1 MANILIVG
9 AGRVGSTVAQQLVL
23 EQHNVTIVDEN
34 PANLKPLQDQLDLR
48 TVTGYPSSPA
58 TLREAGAADA
68 DLLLAVTPID
78 EVNMVACK
86 IGYELFQIP
95 TRLARVREA
104 EYHRQPKLWNEQNF
118 AINHVISPAQVV
130 SEHLADLASRPEALQ
145 AVFFADGKLRLIV
158 VKISEGARMEGKPL
172 SSLDECLPK
181 IDRRMVAIYRNGK
194 RIIPDGD
201 SLLLAGDEVFFLV
214 ATKHA
219 EKVIDVL
226 HGKEPKVERITI
238 AGGGNVGHRVARLLQ
253 DHYQVKL
260 IEKNRARADWLAE
273 RLHKTLVLY
282 GDAAD
287 EKLLEA
293 EQIDRA
299 DLYLALTSDD
309 ESNIMSSLLAKQM
322 GARKVV
328 AIINREPYI
337 DLLQGGRIDVA
348 FSPAKVTIGPLLT
361 LVRQGDI
368 MAAHNLR
375 RGAAEALEIVAHGD
389 PSTSRVVG
397 RKIEDIDLP
406 PGACLAAIVRG
417 DEVLMAH
424 HDTQIENNDH
434 IVVFVDDKRHIRDI
448 ERLFAVKLGFF

>member
-1 MANILIVG
+1 MANILILG
-9 AGRVGSTVAQQLVL
+9 AGRVGSSVAQQLVL

-48 TVTGYPSSPA
+48 TVQGYPSSPV

-86 IGYELFQIP
+86 IGYELFQVP
-95 TRLARVREA
+95 TRLARVRET
-104 EYHRQPKLWNEQNF
+104 EYHQQPRLWNEQNF

-130 SEHLADLASRPEALQ
+130 SEHLAELASRPEALQ
-145 AVFFADGKLRLIV
+145 TVSFANGKLRLIV
-158 VKISEGARMEGKPL
+158 VKVSEGVRMDGKPL
-172 SSLDECLPK
+172 SSLDQFLPWV
-181 IDRRMVAIYRNGK
+181 DRRIVAIYRNGK

-201 SLLLAGDEVFFLV
+201 SILLAGDEVFFLV
-214 ATKHA
+214 ATQNVD
-219 EKVIDVL
+219 KVIDVL
-226 HGKEPKVERITI
+226 HGKDRRVDRITI
-238 AGGGNVGHRVARLLQ
+238 AGGGNVGYRVARLLQ
-253 DHYQVKL
+253 DRCQVKL

-273 RLHKTLVLY
+273 KLDQCLVLH

-293 EQIDRA
+293 EQIERA

-309 ESNIMSSLLAKQM
+309 ESNIMSSLLVKEM
-322 GARKVV
+322 GVRKVV
-328 AIINREPYI
+328 AIINRERYI

-348 FSPAKVTIGPLLT
+348 LSPAQITIGPLLT
-361 LVRQGDI
+361 LVRHGDI

-389 PSTSRVVG
+389 LATSRVVG
-397 RKIEDIDLP
+397 RKIEDIALP

>member
-9 AGRVGSTVAQQLVL
+9 AGRVGSSVAQQLVL

-34 PANLKPLQDQLDLR
+34 PANLKPLQDQMDLR
-48 TVTGYPSSPA
+48 TVIGYPSSPA

-86 IGYELFQIP
+86 IGYELFQVP

-104 EYHRQPKLWNEQNF
+104 EYHRLPRLWNEQNF

-130 SEHLADLASRPEALQ
+130 SEHLANLADQPEALQ
-145 AVFFADGKLRLIV
+145 TVFFADGKLRLVV
-158 VKISEGARMEGKPL
+158 VKVTEGARMEGKTL
-172 SSLDECLPK
+172 SCLDQHLPK
-181 IDRRMVAIYRNGK
+181 IDRRIVAIYRQGK
-194 RIIPDGD
+194 RMAADGD

-214 ATKHA
+214 ATPHA
-219 EKVIDVL
+219 GKVIDVL
-226 HGKEPKVERITI
+226 HGKEPGVERITI
-238 AGGGNVGHRVARLLQ
+238 AGGGHVGHRVARILQ
-253 DHYQVKL
+253 DRYHVKL

-273 RLHKTLVLY
+273 KLHKTLVLH

-309 ESNIMSSLLAKQM
+309 ESNIMSSLLAKEM

-348 FSPAKVTIGPLLT
+348 LSPAKITIGPLLT

-368 MAAHNLR
+368 LAAHNLR

-389 PSTSRVVG
+389 QSTSRVVG
-397 RKIEDIDLP
+397 KKIGDIDLP

-417 DEVLMAH
+417 ESVLMAH
-424 HDTQIENNDH
+424 HDTLVEGNDH
-434 IVVFVDDKRHIRDI
+434 IVVFVDNKRHIRDI